1 MERGGQPGNQNAAKG
16 KRWQKALERALARR
30 YGDVDTGL
38 EKLAEKFIAL
48 SETDEAKDVCRDIAD
63 RFDGKPAQA
72 LEHSGPGGE
81 LPVAVSVVLTPALP
95 KPED

>member
-1 MERGGQPGNQNAAKG
+1 MGAPIGNQNAVKG
-16 KRWQKALERALARR
+16 KRWQKALERVLARK

-38 EKLAEKFIAL
+38 EVLAEKFVGL
-48 SETDEAKDVCRDIAD
+48 SETDAVKDVCRDIAD
-63 RFDGKPAQA
+63 RFDGKPPQA

-81 LPVAVSVVLTPALP
+81 LPVAVSVVLTSAMP